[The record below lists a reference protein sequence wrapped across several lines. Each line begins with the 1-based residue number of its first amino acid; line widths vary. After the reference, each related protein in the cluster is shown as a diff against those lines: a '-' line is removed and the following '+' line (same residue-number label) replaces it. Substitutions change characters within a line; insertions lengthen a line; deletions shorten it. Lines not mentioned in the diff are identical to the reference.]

1 MDLSSQAKGL
11 VRGMLDTNEYKE
23 FKNLRKLHGHN
34 KELMKRIND
43 FKDTQFQLYQSKV
56 SGKNLDPKKK
66 AELNKKSESISEEQE
81 VTDYL
86 KAETNFHNI
95 MYNTYNKISQEI
107 ESSIK

>member
-11 VRGMLDTNEYKE
+11 VRGILDTNEYKE

-43 FKDTQFQLYQSKV
+43 FKDTQFQLYQSQV
-56 SGKNLDPKKK
+56 SGKSLDPKKK
-66 AELNKKSESISEEQE
+66 NELSKRAEDISKEQE

-95 MYNTYNKISQEI
+95 MYSTYNKISQEI
-107 ESSIK
+107 EASLK

>member
-11 VRGMLDTNEYKE
+11 ARGIMETNEYKE
-23 FKNLRKLHGHN
+23 FKNLRKFHGHN
-34 KELMKRIND
+34 KEMMKMIND
-43 FKDTQFQLYQSKV
+43 FKDTQFQLYQSQV
-56 SGKNLDPKKK
+56 SGKSLDPKKK
-66 AELNKKSESISEEQE
+66 AELSKKSEAISKEQG

-107 ESSIK
+107 ESSLK